1 MGLQSLSLP
10 YYHAVAMIVRLL
22 AWTIAKARARSHVYL
37 RVRIVARM
45 VVKCH
50 VWVSVREAATQHVQG
65 VVMILVPHL
74 VWKIVKILVG
84 IHAKNLVGVIVLMGA
99 ITVVTLN
106 A

>member
-1 MGLQSLSLP
+1 
-10 YYHAVAMIVRLL
+10 MIVKLL
-22 AWTIAKARARSHVYL
+22 VWTIAKAPVRKHVYL

-50 VWVSVREAATQHVQG
+50 VWVNVREAVIQHVQG
-65 VVMILVPHL
+65 IVMILVPLL
-74 VWKIVKILVG
+74 VRKIAKTLVG
-84 IHAKNLVGVIVLMGA
+84 IHAKNLVGVIVLMAA